1 MTFEHVLWCFTYLA
15 CGSIVVF
22 VLRFPL
28 WRGSFWGVD
37 NETESTLMLLFW
49 PLLGALAVIS
59 GIARLVTMLADAAF
73 AGITARQEARRK
85 AEREAARAALEVE
98 WERRRL
104 LWDLLEPPE
113 EKPPSGN

>member
-1 MTFEHVLWCFTYLA
+1 MTFEHVLWLLAYLA
-15 CGSIVVF
+15 CGAAVVF

-49 PLLGALAVIS
+49 PSLGALAVFS

-73 AGITARQEARRK
+73 AGVTARQEARRK
-85 AEREAARAALEVE
+85 AERDAAKVALDAEY
-98 WERRRL
+98 ERRRQVIR
-104 LWDLLEPPE
+104 DRETSRE
-113 EKPPSGN
+113 TPPSGN